1 MQGFSRLSEIE
12 KGKVLDSIIVTVGNQ
27 LNNFQ
32 IGCQEYIWLENI
44 MLAADYLN
52 IVIHIVRITIIL
64 RE

>member
-1 MQGFSRLSEIE
+1 MEGFSRLSETE

-32 IGCQEYIWLENI
+32 IGCEEYFWLENI
-44 MLAADYLN
+44 MLTADYLN
-52 IVIHIVRITIIL
+52 IVIHMVRITIIL